1 MIARTLLV
9 ALLLVVAVVLQTSL
23 FSSLTLFGFR
33 PDLLLLVTVAL
44 ALRDGTLTGARVGAV
59 AGLLGDVLLS
69 TAPVGLGML
78 VLSVTGALVGW
89 SRPYLAPT
97 SMTAPIALTA
107 AASVL
112 STATIGVLNGLLSEE
127 PASTVLVLQAAVA
140 VGVYNTLLSPLANL
154 VARRLSEAFPLRSA
168 ALD

>member
-1 MIARTLLV
+1 VIARTVLV
-9 ALLLVVAVVLQTSL
+9 ALLLVVAVVLETSV
-23 FSSLTLFGFR
+23 FSTLTLFGFR

-44 ALRDGTLTGARVGAV
+44 ALRDGALTGARVGAA

-78 VLSVTGALVGW
+78 VLSVSGALVGW

-112 STATIGVLNGLLSEE
+112 GTASIGILDGLLSEE
-127 PASTVLVLQAAVA
+127 PTSTALVIQAAIA

-168 ALD
+168 AVD

>member
-1 MIARTLLV
+1 MIARTFLV
-9 ALLLVVAVVLQTSL
+9 ALLLLTAVVLETAL
-23 FSSLTLFGFR
+23 LPALTLLGFR
-33 PDLLLLVTVAL
+33 PDLLLLVTIAL
-44 ALRDGTLTGARVGAV
+44 ALRDGPLTGARVGAA

-69 TAPVGLGML
+69 TAPIGLGML
-78 VLSVTGALVGW
+78 VLAVVGALAGW

-97 SMTAPIALTA
+97 SMIAPILLTA

-112 STATIGVLNGLLSEE
+112 GTAALGVLTALLSEE
-127 PASTVLVLQAAVA
+127 SIGAGLVVQAAIA
-140 VGVYNTLLSPLANL
+140 VGIYNTLLSPLANL

>member
-1 MIARTLLV
+1 VIARTLLV
-9 ALLLVVAVVLQTSL
+9 ALLLVAAVVLETAL
-23 FSSLTLFGFR
+23 LPALTLLGFR

-44 ALRDGTLTGARVGAV
+44 ALRDGALTGARVGAA

-78 VLSVTGALVGW
+78 VLAVVGALAGW

-97 SMTAPIALTA
+97 SMTAPLLLTA
-107 AASVL
+107 AASAL
-112 STATIGVLNGLLSEE
+112 GTAALGVLTALLSDE
-127 PASTVLVLQAAVA
+127 AIGAGLVVQAAVA
-140 VGVYNTLLSPLANL
+140 VGLYNTLLSPLANL
-154 VARRLSEAFPLRSA
+154 VARRLSEAFPLRAA

>member
-9 ALLLVVAVVLQTSL
+9 ALLLLAAVVLETAL
-23 FSSLTLFGFR
+23 LPALTLFGFR
-33 PDLLLLVTVAL
+33 PDLLLLVTASL
-44 ALRDGTLTGARVGAV
+44 AIRDGALTGARVGAA

-78 VLSVTGALVGW
+78 VLAVVGALVGW

-97 SMTAPIALTA
+97 SMSAPVVLTA

-112 STATIGVLNGLLSEE
+112 GTAAIGVMTALLSDE
-127 PASTVLVLQAAVA
+127 PASAGLVVQAAIA

-154 VARRLSEAFPLRSA
+154 VARRLDEAFPLRSA
-168 ALD
+168 GLD

>member
-1 MIARTLLV
+1 MIVRTLLV
-9 ALLLVVAVVLQTSL
+9 ALLLLAAVVLETAL
-23 FSSLTLFGFR
+23 LPALTLLGFR

-44 ALRDGTLTGARVGAV
+44 ALRDGALTGARVGAV

-69 TAPVGLGML
+69 TAPLGLGMF
-78 VLSVTGALVGW
+78 VLAVVGALAGW

-97 SMTAPIALTA
+97 SMTAPILLTA

-112 STATIGVLNGLLSEE
+112 GTAALGVLTALLSDESIS
-127 PASTVLVLQAAVA
+127 AGLVVQAAIA
-140 VGVYNTLLSPLANL
+140 VGIYNTLLSPLANL
-154 VARRLSEAFPLRSA
+154 VARRLSEAFPLRTA

>member
-1 MIARTLLV
+1 VIARTVLV
-9 ALLLVVAVVLQTSL
+9 ALLLLTAVVLETAL
-23 FSSLTLFGFR
+23 LPALTLFGFR

-44 ALRDGTLTGARVGAV
+44 ALNDGVLTGARVGAA

-69 TAPVGLGML
+69 TSPIGLGML
-78 VLSVTGALVGW
+78 VLAVVGALVGW

-97 SMTAPIALTA
+97 SMTAPVLLTA

-112 STATIGVLNGLLSEE
+112 GTAALGTLTAWLSDEPIGAGL
-127 PASTVLVLQAAVA
+127 VIQAAIA

-154 VARRLSEAFPLRSA
+154 VARRLGEAFPLRST